1 MKVSTTLTIIFSL
14 VALLGSI
21 GGTSYHYAQSIAS
34 VEEQVYSQLA
44 ANAQSRAE
52 YIDSIL
58 NEQKEK
64 IEIAATHQELSNEEL
79 KQIRDIT
86 NEFYEVFI
94 IGPNGRIIASSDE
107 SKIGIDRSNDSLF
120 IFGRQETYIKD
131 AYTSDITGKNS
142 IGISTP
148 QGAGNVLVARVETT
162 KFDKITTDRTGLGE
176 SGEIYLINNN
186 SYAITPLLSIT
197 DTFLKWKVESIGS
210 RICLEDLNK
219 YYFEKGQIVE
229 NHTEPIQIYLD
240 YAGKKVIGTHAY
252 VPSMKWCLI
261 TEIDEEEIIG
271 TQKAIFQRVSLT
283 IIITITLLATLI
295 GLLIG
300 RFVDNAVVFK
310 KRKKNL

>member
-1 MKVSTTLTIIFSL
+1 MKVSTTLTIIFFL

-21 GGTSYHYAQSIAS
+21 GGTSYHYTQSIAS
-34 VEEQVYSQLA
+34 IEEQVYSQLA

-52 YIDSIL
+52 YIGSLL

-79 KQIRDIT
+79 KKIRDIT

-94 IGPNGRIIASSDE
+94 INPNGKIIASSDE

-120 IFGRQETYIKD
+120 IFGRNGTYIKD

-142 IGISTP
+142 IAISTS
-148 QGAGNVLVARVETT
+148 QGVGNVLVARIETT

-176 SGEIYLINNN
+176 SGETYLINNEG
-186 SYAITPLLSIT
+186 YAITPLVSIT
-197 DTFLKWKVESIGS
+197 DTFLKWKVESVGA
-210 RICLEDLNK
+210 RTCLEDLNK
-219 YYFEKGQIVE
+219 YYFENEQILE
-229 NHTEPIQIYLD
+229 NHTEAAQIYLD
-240 YAGKKVIGTHAY
+240 YSGKKVIGTHSY
-252 VPSMKWCLI
+252 VQSMKWCLI

-271 TQKAIFQRVSLT
+271 KQKAVFQRVSLT
-283 IIITITLLATLI
+283 IIITITILSTLI

-300 RFVDNAVVFK
+300 RFIDRIVVFK
-310 KRKKNL
+310 KRKKSL